1 MKLIFL
7 LLILFSPIFNYISFP
22 LKKEKISSLLDNK
35 NPKEIF
41 SSFLVSRLFINLNIG
56 SNKID
61 IKAFLIQSKTELI
74 IAGKN
79 IINIYL
85 FFLIFKY

>member
-7 LLILFSPIFNYISFP
+7 LLILFSQIFNYISFP

-74 IAGKN
+74 IA
-79 IINIYL
+79 
-85 FFLIFKY
+85 